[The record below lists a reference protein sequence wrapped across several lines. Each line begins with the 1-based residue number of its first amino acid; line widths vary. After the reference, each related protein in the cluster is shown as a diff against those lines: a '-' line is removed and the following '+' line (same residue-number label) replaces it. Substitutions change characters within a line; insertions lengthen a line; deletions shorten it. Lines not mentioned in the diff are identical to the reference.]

1 MFGDDAAFLSMDENE
16 FVTVV
21 ELQGGCRARVEYYKQ
36 LLTKSLAE
44 PFVVDDVVI
53 NISASV
59 GWDQFPN
66 DGEDY
71 DNLMKVADERMYIN
85 KRSR

>member
-1 MFGDDAAFLSMDENE
+1 MFGDDAALVRMGGDE
-16 FVTVV
+16 FVAVV

-59 GWDQFPN
+59 GWAQFPN

>member
-1 MFGDDAAFLSMDENE
+1 M
-16 FVTVV
+16 
-21 ELQGGCRARVEYYKQ
+21 
-36 LLTKSLAE
+36 TKSLAE

-59 GWDQFPN
+59 GWAQFPN